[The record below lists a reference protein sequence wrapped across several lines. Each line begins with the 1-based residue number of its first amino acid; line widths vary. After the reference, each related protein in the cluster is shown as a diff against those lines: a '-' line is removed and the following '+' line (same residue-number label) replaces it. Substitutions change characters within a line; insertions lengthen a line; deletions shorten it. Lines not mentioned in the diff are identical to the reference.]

1 LVKFAGRYHVD
12 PRAVG
17 EADGKVEFG
26 WEPSG
31 RYGGIG
37 KTHDRRLEVE
47 CVDSNRALREIVARH
62 GRIGLLKI
70 DIESMEKEV
79 TERIPREL
87 AERIDTIVIE
97 LKFDRNPHP
106 ATHEMSW
113 RRPITTLRRKTPVG
127 AQSGEP
133 VLP

>member
-1 LVKFAGRYHVD
+1 LN

-17 EADGKVEFG
+17 ETDGKVEFG

-37 KTHDRRLEVE
+37 KRFDKKLEVE
-47 CVDSNRALREIVARH
+47 CIDSNRALREIIERH

-70 DIESMEKEV
+70 DIESFEREV

-87 AERIDTIVIE
+87 AEKIDTIVIE

-106 ATHEMSW
+106 ATHEMTW
-113 RRPITTLRRKTPVG
+113 RRPITTLRRKP
-127 AQSGEP
+127 A
-133 VLP
+133 